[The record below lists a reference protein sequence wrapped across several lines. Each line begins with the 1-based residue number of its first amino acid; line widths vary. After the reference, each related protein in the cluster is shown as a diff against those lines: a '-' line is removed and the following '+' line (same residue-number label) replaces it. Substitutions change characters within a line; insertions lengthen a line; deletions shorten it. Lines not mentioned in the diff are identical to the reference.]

1 MSKYKKL
8 TITLLVGA
16 LTLLNIVS
24 YSVVEKQQKQID
36 ELNSRQE
43 SIYKIIMLQNK
54 INQLKEQKKEQDYLS
69 KLS

>member
-8 TITLLVGA
+8 TITLLFGA

-69 KLS
+69 KLG

>member
-8 TITLLVGA
+8 TITLLFGA

-24 YSVVEKQQKQID
+24 YCVVEKQQKQIE

-43 SIYKIIMLQNK
+43 SIYKIIILQNR
-54 INQLKEQKKEQDYLS
+54 INELKEQKKEKHYFNQLS
-69 KLS
+69 

>member
-8 TITLLVGA
+8 TITLLFGA

-24 YSVVEKQQKQID
+24 YSVAQKQQKQIN

-54 INQLKEQKKEQDYLS
+54 INELKEQKKEQDYLS

>member
-8 TITLLVGA
+8 TITLLFGA

-24 YSVVEKQQKQID
+24 YCVVEKQQRQIE

-43 SIYKIIMLQNK
+43 SIYKIIVLQNK
-54 INQLKEQKKEQDYLS
+54 INELKEQKKEKHYFNQLS
-69 KLS
+69 

>member
-8 TITLLVGA
+8 TITLLFGA

-24 YSVVEKQQKQID
+24 YSVVEKQQKQIE
-36 ELNSRQE
+36 ELNDRQE

-54 INQLKEQKKEQDYLS
+54 INELKEQKKEQDYLS
-69 KLS
+69 KLG

>member
-8 TITLLVGA
+8 TITLLFGA

-24 YSVVEKQQKQID
+24 YSVVEKQQKQIN

-69 KLS
+69 KLG

>member
-8 TITLLVGA
+8 AITLLFGA

-24 YSVVEKQQKQID
+24 YSVVEKQQKQI
-36 ELNSRQE
+36 EQLNDRQE

-54 INQLKEQKKEQDYLS
+54 INELKEQKKEKHYFNQLS
-69 KLS
+69 

>member
-8 TITLLVGA
+8 TITLLFGA

-24 YSVVEKQQKQID
+24 YSVAQKQQKQINQ
-36 ELNSRQE
+36 LNSRQE

>member
-8 TITLLVGA
+8 TITLLFGA

-24 YSVVEKQQKQID
+24 YCVVEKQQRQID

-43 SIYKIIMLQNK
+43 SIYKIIILQNK
-54 INQLKEQKKEQDYLS
+54 INELKEQEKEKDYLS
-69 KLS
+69 KLG

>member
-8 TITLLVGA
+8 TITLLFGA

-24 YSVVEKQQKQID
+24 YSVVEKQQKQIE
-36 ELNSRQE
+36 ELNDRQE

-54 INQLKEQKKEQDYLS
+54 INELKEQKKERDYLS
-69 KLS
+69 KLG

>member
-8 TITLLVGA
+8 TITLLFGA

-43 SIYKIIMLQNK
+43 SIYKIIMLQNE
-54 INQLKEQKKEQDYLS
+54 INQLKEQKKEQNYLS
-69 KLS
+69 KLG